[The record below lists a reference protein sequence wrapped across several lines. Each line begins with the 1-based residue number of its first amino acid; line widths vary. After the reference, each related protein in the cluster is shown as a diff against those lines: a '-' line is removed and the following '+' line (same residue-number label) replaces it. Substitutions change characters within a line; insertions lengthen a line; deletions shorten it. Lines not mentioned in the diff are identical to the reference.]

1 MFYIDVHKVGF
12 ILTIQTMHKKEG
24 KHRGSVTKQTYY
36 RLNIWVLKVRKW
48 DIWFQHIHT
57 ASLQPSTCSAA
68 PAAPFLFMLLLS
80 MLRPK
85 HNHREQQQPN
95 LGSSIVLSHL
105 FSCLCCFSL
114 SPSFLRRGEV
124 ALFVF
129 IQLGNANGDVARLRQ
144 LVRHT
149 TQADKCWQTQN
160 TLCEQ
165 LENTRD
171 QMGKPWWGG
180 IHTCPLSRLA
190 SAAVCLTFTQSV
202 HLISSD
208 S

>member
-1 MFYIDVHKVGF
+1 MGYKGQKMRHLVSH
-12 ILTIQTMHKKEG
+12 T
-24 KHRGSVTKQTYY
+24 
-36 RLNIWVLKVRKW
+36 
-48 DIWFQHIHT
+48 HT
-57 ASLQPSTCSAA
+57 ALLWPSTCSAA
-68 PAAPFLFMLLLS
+68 QTAAFLFMLLVS

-85 HNHREQQQPN
+85 HNHWEQPQPN
-95 LGSSIVLSHL
+95 PGSSIVWSHL

-114 SPSFLRRGEV
+114 SPSFLRQGEV
-124 ALFVF
+124 ALFVS

-149 TQADKCWQTQN
+149 AQADKCWQTPN

-202 HLISSD
+202 HLVSSD